1 MTGTTRLANVA
12 GLVLVAAML
21 STIGGTTEVRSQ
33 VPQEQRIEILIQNSE
48 FVLTQPRGMQLGLPT
63 VIILRNQD
71 IIEHGFTSPMLGG
84 MFVQGESEGMTVY
97 GKGVEGFYVNPDK
110 TLVLRFTPERQG
122 RYEFRCDLHPNMKG
136 EVFLLEMSTA

>member
-1 MTGTTRLANVA
+1 MIGAKRVRGALI
-12 GLVLVAAML
+12 LVAMIAIFL
-21 STIGGTTEVRSQ
+21 SFSGTAAVQSQ
-33 VPQEQRIEILIQNSE
+33 VLEEQRIEILIQNSE

-71 IIEHGFTSPMLGG
+71 IIQHGFTSPMMVG
-84 MFVQGESEGMTVY
+84 MFIKGEAEGMTAY
-97 GKGVEGFYVNPDK
+97 GKGIEGFYVNPDK

-136 EVFLLEMSTA
+136 EVFLMEMSTA

>member
-1 MTGTTRLANVA
+1 MINRIVVLLA
-12 GLVLVAAML
+12 AA
-21 STIGGTTEVRSQ
+21 SFIVIGGATYVTPQ
-33 VPQEQRIEILIQNSE
+33 VQQEQRIEILIQNSE

-71 IIEHGFTSPMLGG
+71 IIEHGFTSPMMVG
-84 MFVQGESEGMTVY
+84 MFIQGESEGMSVY
-97 GKGVEGFYVNPDK
+97 GKGIEGFYVNPDK

-136 EVFLLEMSTA
+136 EVFIMEMSTA